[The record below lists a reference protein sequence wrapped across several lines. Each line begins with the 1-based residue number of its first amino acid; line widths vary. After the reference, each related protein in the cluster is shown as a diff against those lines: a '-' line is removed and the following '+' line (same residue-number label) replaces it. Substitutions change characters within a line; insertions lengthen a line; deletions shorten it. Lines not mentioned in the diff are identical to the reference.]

1 MKIKFNSFFIFVFI
15 FIFFGFKPAHA
26 ESLIVEPE
34 QTPLFN
40 ISSDGYWFPGKSLT
54 RKITIANNSTETK
67 LVAISPLNV
76 LNFNPD
82 LASVLKIQISD
93 NFGNNLYGKI
103 PTRHL
108 SDFYLEKE
116 YPLTFLSPNYSAIYS
131 FLIDFD
137 LSAGNEW
144 QDKKTGF
151 NLSVGFSSETAPE
164 IPTPTPTN
172 TLGPGPT
179 NTPGPADTPT
189 PTPIPGTF
197 IPVTHG
203 TEVINVPVLG
213 AEASIAPSSTKTF
226 NEKVLGTQKKKGNIF
241 DSHTSLWWLLILYLI
256 QAIFQIIIN
265 KKASFGIK
273 KGILFAQIILGI
285 LFAFIFWKL
294 KKTAS

>member
-1 MKIKFNSFFIFVFI
+1 MKIKFNSLFIFVFI

-54 RKITIANNSTETK
+54 RKITIVNNSSKTE
-67 LVAISPLNV
+67 LVAILPLNV

-82 LASVLKIQISD
+82 LASVLKIQIND

-116 YPLTFLSPNYSAIYS
+116 YPLTFLSPNYSVIYS

-144 QDKKTGF
+144 QNKKTGF
-151 NLSVGFSSETAPE
+151 DLSVGFSSNTETSG
-164 IPTPTPTN
+164 PTN
-172 TLGPGPT
+172 TPGPGPT

-189 PTPIPGTF
+189 PTPITGTF

-203 TEVINVPVLG
+203 VEVINVPVLG
-213 AEASIAPSSTKTF
+213 AETSITPIPTKTF
-226 NEKVLGTQKKKGNIF
+226 KEKILGTENKKVNSF
-241 DSHTSLWWLLILYLI
+241 NSHTNLWWLLILYLI

-265 KKASFGIK
+265 KKTSPEIK
-273 KGILFAQIILGI
+273 KRILFAQIVLGI
-285 LFAFIFWKL
+285 LFAFIFWKFFYQ
-294 KKTAS
+294 